1 MGVRVLSVFHLRK
14 RGVARFVFSTTD
26 VVNASYFSH
35 SNPNDPVCVAGQGVR
50 QADYEFWSSVLPAL
64 DEDADTACM
73 RLGIKTG
80 KSAGAVARIIMG
92 LHRLTE
98 LPQVKALQDANH
110 LLDLAA
116 LIAIDQVMAKLGQP
130 SKEVVAAIDASLARW
145 FTPTK
150 PNQVFPTT
158 AQIRRRI
165 RDLVKIHDDSIAVE
179 DKRPKNRYSM
189 MTRAQRATLE
199 LEVDSSVG
207 IIIHEAI
214 KAAAEKHEVSMAEA
228 LILLTTG
235 KVEPEAARVVLHTY
249 KADDVEDAPVYVEG
263 HGWQVGDIPAQST
276 TVRDLSTKP
285 EASKSYGP
293 ATMVRKYVEGR
304 DGTCRAAGC
313 GMPAWLCQLDHRINY
328 ADGGPTHPDNMV
340 ALCQHHHNMK
350 TDGRA
355 FYILDPDTGDV
366 VWLFEDGTWA
376 ITEPSG
382 PLAPKRKRWART
394 IAQDIEGYRTRKHR
408 EAQELKAE
416 LDKEQREAARQ
427 TEKAK
432 NKKSEGGEEIP
443 F

>member
-1 MGVRVLSVFHLRK
+1 MGVRSFSISLTKEGVELSS
-14 RGVARFVFSTTD
+14 ATEA
-26 VVNASYFSH
+26 VVSYFSH
-35 SNPNDPVCVAGQGVR
+35 SNPNDPVCMKGKAIR

-64 DEDADTACM
+64 DEDSDTACM
-73 RLGIKTG
+73 RLGLKTG
-80 KSAGAVARIIMG
+80 KAAGAVARIVMG
-92 LHRLTE
+92 IYRLRE
-98 LPQVKALQDANH
+98 LPQLKALQDADF
-110 LLDLAA
+110 LLDLPA

-130 SKEVVAAIDASLARW
+130 STEVVATIDAALARW
-145 FTPTK
+145 LTPTK

-158 AQIRRRI
+158 SQIRRRM
-165 RDLVKIHDDSIAVE
+165 RDLVKVHDDSIAVE
-179 DKRPKNRYSM
+179 DKRTKNRYSLL
-189 MTRAQRATLE
+189 TRDQRATIK

-249 KADDVEDAPVYVEG
+249 QASDVEDAPVYVEG
-263 HGWQVGDIPAQST
+263 HGWQVENIPAQAVT
-276 TVRDLSTKP
+276 KRDLSTKP
-285 EASKSYGP
+285 EATNGYGP
-293 ATMVRKYVEGR
+293 ATLVRKYVEGR

-355 FYILDPDTGDV
+355 FYFLDPDTGDV

-382 PLAPKRKRWART
+382 PLAPKNKRWARSV
-394 IAQDIEGYRTRKHR
+394 AQDIEGYRARKHR
-408 EAQELKAE
+408 EAQEFKAE
-416 LDKEQREAARQ
+416 LDQEQQAN
-427 TEKAK
+427 K
-432 NKKSEGGEEIP
+432 NKKTAYGKGDEEIP

>member
-1 MGVRVLSVFHLRK
+1 MSS
-14 RGVARFVFSTTD
+14 ASD
-26 VVNASYFSH
+26 VIVSYFSH
-35 SNPNDPVCVAGQGVR
+35 SNPNDPVCMKGKDIR

-64 DEDADTACM
+64 DEDSDTACM
-73 RLGIKTG
+73 RLGLKTG
-80 KSAGAVARIIMG
+80 KTAGAVARIIMG
-92 LHRLTE
+92 IYRLRE
-98 LPQVKALQDANH
+98 LPQLKDMQEAEY
-110 LLDLAA
+110 LLDLPA

-130 SKEVVAAIDASLARW
+130 SPEVVAAIDTALARW

-150 PNQVFPTT
+150 PNQAFPTT
-158 AQIRRRI
+158 SQIRRRV
-165 RDLVKIHDDSIAVE
+165 RDLVKVHDDSIAVE
-179 DKRPKNRYSM
+179 DTRPKNRYSIL
-189 MTRAQRATLE
+189 TRAQRATIE

-207 IIIHEAI
+207 VIIHEAI
-214 KAAAEKHEVSMAEA
+214 KAAAEKHEVPMAEA
-228 LILLTTG
+228 LILLVTG

-249 KADDVEDAPVYVEG
+249 QASDVEDAPVYVEG
-263 HGWQVGDIPAQST
+263 HGWQAGNIPAQAVT
-276 TVRDLSTKP
+276 KRDLSTKP
-285 EASKSYGP
+285 EASAGYGP

-382 PLAPKRKRWART
+382 PLAPKNKRWART
-394 IAQDIEGYRTRKHR
+394 VAQSIKGFRTRKHR

-416 LDKEQREAARQ
+416 LDQEQQAAEHHASGETAEHKEP
-427 TEKAK
+427 
-432 NKKSEGGEEIP
+432 EGGEEIP